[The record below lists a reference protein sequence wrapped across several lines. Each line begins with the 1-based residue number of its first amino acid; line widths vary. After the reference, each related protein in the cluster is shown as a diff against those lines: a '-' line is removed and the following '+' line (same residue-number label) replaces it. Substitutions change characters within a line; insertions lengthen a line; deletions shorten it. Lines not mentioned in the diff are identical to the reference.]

1 MPNRRIVRP
10 MWAALLLWALPA
22 GAQARLAV
30 TPSEP
35 APGAIVQLALT
46 DSLAQGSVRAIRG
59 EMAGEPLHFVEAA
72 PGFWRALGAVPV
84 DATDSIRALA
94 VLHRSGGIA
103 DTLYASVR
111 LPQPPATTAP
121 RQLAVASRFTQPL
134 DAATQARV
142 ARENARAREV
152 GRRAHSTPPMWTAPF
167 VHPRDARIT
176 GQFGT
181 GRMFNGR
188 VASRH
193 LGVDFSGA
201 PGTPVNAANRGI
213 VALVDAFFL
222 AGNVVYIDH
231 GGGIVTGYFHL
242 SESLVREGDIV
253 ERGQRIGSVGATGRV
268 TGPHLHW
275 SARYGALTVNP
286 LDLVALGRWYGSGS
300 VSAP

>member
-1 MPNRRIVRP
+1 MLNRRIVWPIRV
-10 MWAALLLWALPA
+10 ALLVWAIPA
-22 GAQARLAV
+22 GAQARLDIA
-30 TPSEP
+30 PAEP

-46 DSLAQGSVRAIRG
+46 DPPGQGGVLALRG
-59 EMAGEPLHFVEAA
+59 EMAGEPLHFFEAA
-72 PGFWRALGAVPV
+72 PGFWRAVGAVPV
-84 DATDSIRALA
+84 DATDSVRAQA
-94 VLHRSGGIA
+94 VLHRSGGSA
-103 DTLYASVR
+103 DTLYAAVR
-111 LPQPPATTAP
+111 LPRPPATTAP
-121 RQLAVASRFTQPL
+121 RQLAVAPRFTQPL

-152 GRRAHSTPPMWTAPF
+152 GRRAHSTPPLWTAPF

-181 GRMFNGR
+181 GRLFNGR

-201 PGTPVNAANRGI
+201 TGTPVNAANRGI
-213 VALVDAFFL
+213 VALVDTFFL

-242 SESLVREGDIV
+242 SESLVREGDVV

-286 LDLVALGRWYGSGS
+286 LDLVALGRWFGSGS